1 MYFTLAGSI
10 MIRGQRQSSA
20 FVLTVALA
28 FLAGC
33 ATSKPEMAWVRT
45 DGRKIL
51 DDPALLKKGE
61 TDVALCNANLDG
73 GAVDE
78 GAHKCMGLRGYAL
91 VPKDQAEDARAGF
104 AAAQRV
110 STPSARAGS
119 K

>member
-1 MYFTLAGSI
+1 MS
-10 MIRGQRQSSA
+10 RGQDQTIA
-20 FVLTVALA
+20 LILIVALA
-28 FLAGC
+28 HLSGC

-61 TDVALCNANLDG
+61 TDIALCNANLDS

-78 GAHKCMGLRGYAL
+78 GGRKCMGLKGYAL

-104 AAAQRV
+104 AASQRV
-110 STPSARAGS
+110 STPPARAGS

>member
-1 MYFTLAGSI
+1 MSK
-10 MIRGQRQSSA
+10 GQGESGA
-20 FVLTVALA
+20 LVLIVALA
-28 FLAGC
+28 LLSGC

-45 DGRKIL
+45 DGRKVL

-61 TDVALCNANLDG
+61 TDIALCNANLDS

-78 GAHKCMGLRGYAL
+78 GARKCMGLKGYA
-91 VPKDQAEDARAGF
+91 VVRKDEAEDARAGF

-110 STPSARAGS
+110 STPSAGGGS